1 MKKLL
6 FDDDRNYQPN
16 DREIIEVMG
25 SKSKQA
31 QMRHR
36 GTAPSY
42 YRLGRKIIYRGVDL
56 NAWAE
61 AQRIESSAA

>member
-1 MKKLL
+1 MERSL
-6 FDDDRNYQPN
+6 FDDRRNYQP
-16 DREIIEVMG
+16 DDAEVIEAMG

-36 GTAPSY
+36 GTGPSY
-42 YRLGRKIIYRGVDL
+42 YRLGRKILYRGTDL
-56 NAWAE
+56 NAWAD